1 MPFTYVIPDLHGR
14 YDLLMEAVVKIIE
27 HSKVSRSATI
37 VTLGDYVDRGP
48 KSRKIIERLMDWI
61 SPDLKLIC
69 LKGNHED
76 MMWQCCHHPIR
87 AGWWMENGGGATL
100 VSYGQREG
108 EPVDVTVVPEQHLC
122 WMDELPLMHV
132 DRHRVYVHA
141 GVNPDLPLDAQ
152 DPQELLWKRYRDI
165 DDQRGHDVR
174 HVVHGHHPFKDGPI
188 TIEGRTNLDTLA
200 WHTGRLVVG
209 VFDDDVP
216 GGPVSLLEVRG
227 EPVEANRRIGRGRD
241 SSSINSSNV
250 RTGFATATAQS
261 SVGGNHHEIPMLRIR
276 TSGRKT

>member
-1 MPFTYVIPDLHGR
+1 M
-14 YDLLMEAVVKIIE
+14 
-27 HSKVSRSATI
+27 
-37 VTLGDYVDRGP
+37 
-48 KSRKIIERLMDWI
+48 
-61 SPDLKLIC
+61 
-69 LKGNHED
+69 
-76 MMWQCCHHPIR
+76 
-87 AGWWMENGGGATL
+87 

-132 DRHRVYVHA
+132 DSHRVYVHA

-216 GGPVSLLEVRG
+216 GGPVSLLQVRG
-227 EPVEANRRIGRGRD
+227 EPVEAKPKCDLGMAPIIGRRAEEPAYSGKLP
-241 SSSINSSNV
+241 
-250 RTGFATATAQS
+250 TGADQ
-261 SVGGNHHEIPMLRIR
+261 P
-276 TSGRKT
+276 

>member
-1 MPFTYVIPDLHGR
+1 VVPFTYVIPDLHGR
-14 YDLLMEAVVKIIE
+14 YDLLMEAVLKIIE

-48 KSRKIIERLMDWI
+48 KSRQIIERLMDWM
-61 SPDLKLIC
+61 SRDLKLIC

-76 MMWQCCHHPIR
+76 MMWHCCRHPIR

-108 EPVDVTVVPEQHLC
+108 EPVDVTVVPEQHLR
-122 WMDELPLMHV
+122 WMDELPTMHV

-152 DPQELLWKRYRDI
+152 DPQALLWKRYRDV
-165 DDQRGHDVR
+165 DDQRGHGTR

-227 EPVEANRRIGRGRD
+227 EPVETKPKARER
-241 SSSINSSNV
+241 
-250 RTGFATATAQS
+250 A
-261 SVGGNHHEIPMLRIR
+261 
-276 TSGRKT
+276 

>member
-27 HSKVSRSATI
+27 HSKVSQSATI

-48 KSRKIIERLMDWI
+48 KSRRIIERLMGWI

-87 AGWWMENGGGATL
+87 ARWWMENGGDATL
-100 VSYGQREG
+100 VSYGQKDG
-108 EPVDVTVVPEQHLC
+108 EPVDVTVVPEQHVC

-132 DRHRVYVHA
+132 DKHRVYVHA
-141 GVNPDLPLDAQ
+141 GVNPDRPLDAQ

-188 TIEGRTNLDTLA
+188 TIEGRTNLV
-200 WHTGRLVVG
+200 RLEASKIPYRVG
-209 VFDDDVP
+209 
-216 GGPVSLLEVRG
+216 
-227 EPVEANRRIGRGRD
+227 
-241 SSSINSSNV
+241 
-250 RTGFATATAQS
+250 
-261 SVGGNHHEIPMLRIR
+261 
-276 TSGRKT
+276 

>member
-216 GGPVSLLEVRG
+216 GGPVSLLQVRG
-227 EPVEANRRIGRGRD
+227 EPVEAKPKCDLGMAPIIGRRAEEPAYSGKLP
-241 SSSINSSNV
+241 
-250 RTGFATATAQS
+250 TGADQ
-261 SVGGNHHEIPMLRIR
+261 P
-276 TSGRKT
+276 